1 MDDVRHLTGHYLR
14 QQAVPALPAVFIEVF
29 LYLHLDILM
38 GGVKSFR
45 LHPGLVGGFLIQDR
59 IGQADDA
66 ILGDVVPAPAGGQE
80 KGKGHQQS
88 QEQGCDSFCRFHL
101 LALLFQI
108 NFYPTARRPANTPF
122 FAFSRLLMSV

>member
-80 KGKGHQQS
+80 QEERQQQG
-88 QEQGCDSFCRFHL
+88 QEQGRESLCSLHCF
-101 LALLFQI
+101 ALL
-108 NFYPTARRPANTPF
+108 
-122 FAFSRLLMSV
+122 